1 MCYDIVITEI
11 LNDKTMEEDRMI
23 GPVWLCSK
31 CPAYFETD
39 VECMVHEKM
48 HKTDELVKMRQKN
61 VKRCPGCK
69 GEGMIDESTICPVC
83 KGRKLLRTREK
94 QIEIYEPVE

>member
-1 MCYDIVITEI
+1 M
-11 LNDKTMEEDRMI
+11 K

-48 HKTDELVKMRQKN
+48 HQTDEKN
-61 VKRCPGCK
+61 KIRPKGLISCPPCK
-69 GEGMIDESTICPVC
+69 GKGRIDENTICPIC
-83 KGRKLLRTREK
+83 RGKKLLRVTEK
-94 QIEIYEPVE
+94 VIQTYERVE